1 MLKIFTTQLMGKF
14 KHIQD
19 NHEMVIEDLSRLLAQ
34 TITGGGMVYFHGQ
47 NELQGVALEA
57 IDGADRLP
65 SCAIL
70 EPQTEL
76 TDRDTVIMFGK
87 FNDDESLAE
96 LAKEYK
102 ESGASVVGVAATR
115 KGQDQAQTLE
125 DSVHFYINTG
135 LTTGLVPDEDGERI
149 GHPSLLISLYIYH
162 AIYLT
167 TKEILDEHG
176 VEI

>member
-19 NHEMVIEDLSRLLAQ
+19 NHEMVIEDISRLLAQ
-34 TITGGGMVYFHGQ
+34 TITGGGKVYFKGQ

-57 IDGADRLP
+57 IDGADALP

-70 EPQTEL
+70 EPNTEL
-76 TDRDTVIMFGK
+76 TDRDTVLMFGK
-87 FNDDESLAE
+87 FNDDSSFAQLAT
-96 LAKEYK
+96 EYK
-102 ESGASVVGVAATR
+102 ESGASVIGVAASR
-115 KGQDQAQTLE
+115 KNEAQALE
-125 DSVHFYINTG
+125 DTVHFYINTG

-149 GHPSLLISLYIYH
+149 GHPSLLVALFVYH

-176 VEI
+176 IEI